1 AAPTGGQPT
10 STATCQSRSSD
21 VSAAGRASSCPPA
34 TPRTT
39 RRTRRSAAST
49 YTSHFRPS
57 NSIAN
62 VEIRQSGT
70 TYYNLPTVYYQFLF
84 EYSCRRRHTGVLR
97 DWGSDVC
104 SNDVL
109 HLSAA
114 DKLLFYDGSGTLRGT
129 GSTVLQAGQVYV
141 LSEIGRASG
150 RERV

>member
-70 TYYNLPTVYYQFLF
+70 TYYNLPTAYYQFLF
-84 EYSCRRRHTGVLR
+84 GSTSQTSEGHTRNFQDTSRGFK
-97 DWGSDVC
+97 SPT
-104 SNDVL
+104 
-109 HLSAA
+109 HLSAG
-114 DKLLFYDGSGTLRGT
+114 DKPLFYDSRGTPRGT
-129 GSTVLQAGQVYV
+129 GS
-141 LSEIGRASG
+141 RALPG
-150 RERV
+150 GPT